1 MSREKKSMAT
11 VNYWYD
17 PLCGIFEEHDGGKKW
32 ILVVPDGSRYLW
44 DAGLARTMVNSDD
57 LIRSATYEKAK
68 WWLEQ
73 MRKAGEKGGNQTG
86 DRYPRVNGSGLTP
99 PPGEADGR

>member
-17 PLCGIFEEHDGGKKW
+17 PGTGIWEEHDGGKTW
-32 ILVVPDGSRYLW
+32 ILVVPDGSRYQW
-44 DAGLARTMVNSDD
+44 DAREAYATVNSDD
-57 LIRSATYEKAK
+57 LVRSATYEKAK

-73 MRKAGEKGGNQTG
+73 MREAGEKGGNQTG
-86 DRYPRVNGSGLTP
+86 DRYPRVNGPCLTP

>member
-17 PLCGIFEEHDGGKKW
+17 PLCGIFEEHDGGKTW
-32 ILVVPDGSRYLW
+32 ILVVPDGSRYQW
-44 DAGLARTMVNSDD
+44 DAGDARVAVYSDD
-57 LIRSATYEKAK
+57 LVRSATYEKAK
-68 WWLEQ
+68 LWLEQ
-73 MRKAGEKGGNQTG
+73 MRKAGDKGSNAAGK
-86 DRYPRVNGSGLTP
+86 YPRVNGSGLTP